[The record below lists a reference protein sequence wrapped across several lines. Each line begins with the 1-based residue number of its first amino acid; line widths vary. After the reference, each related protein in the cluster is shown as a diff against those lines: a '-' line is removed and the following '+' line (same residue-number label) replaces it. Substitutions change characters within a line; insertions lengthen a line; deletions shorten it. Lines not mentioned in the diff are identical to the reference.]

1 MRTYGR
7 ILNNYPLNG
16 QESTQTLQYPNYTW
30 VEVLPDSNGYND
42 YIYITSLIQ
51 TLRLNLGESPF
62 WGNFGIPAK
71 NAVLQQLQP
80 DYYVAFIQSYYS
92 QFFASLIIAKQPQP
106 LNDPTPRYNLSIVRN
121 NGSKFSAE
129 IAL

>member
-7 ILNNYPLNG
+7 ILNNYPLSG
-16 QESTQTLQYPNYTW
+16 QESTQTLQYPNYHW
-30 VEVLPDSNGYND
+30 VEVLPDAGGYDD

-62 WGNFGIPAK
+62 WANFGIPAK

-92 QFFASLIIAKQPQP
+92 QFFASLIIAKQPQQ
-106 LNDPTPRYNLSIVRN
+106 LNNPTPVYNLSIVRN

>member
-16 QESTQTLQYPNYTW
+16 QESTQTLQYPNYKW
-30 VEVLPDSNGYND
+30 VEVDPDANGYDD

-62 WGNFGIPAK
+62 WANFGIPAK

-80 DYYVAFIQSYYS
+80 DYYVAFIQAYYS
-92 QFFASLIIAKQPQP
+92 KFFASLIIAKQPQP
-106 LNDPTPRYNLSIVRN
+106 LNNPTPVYNLSIVRN